1 MAERRVKKRLPLGRQ
16 SALIAAL
23 AAVGL
28 ALLLIGRTDLSKES
42 ETTVNEAQDWQEYVQ
57 ILEEKAASLCSRV
70 AGVSDVTVALS
81 LTQGVEYVYAED
93 EGGYLLTGSGASA
106 CGLLLTERPPQVSGI
121 GVVCVGADDPETVQT
136 LLSLLSAA
144 FGVGTNRIYITSAG

>member
-1 MAERRVKKRLPLGRQ
+1 MAEKRAKKLFSLGNR

-23 AAVGL
+23 AVIGL
-28 ALLLIGRTDLSKES
+28 ALLLLGRVELREGGDAADAK
-42 ETTVNEAQDWQEYVQ
+42 AQNWQEYVQ

-121 GVVCVGADDPETVQT
+121 GVVCVGADDPETRQT